1 MTSAKTGAESVRLGP
16 QGRVVIP
23 AALRRALSL
32 TEGDRLVMRAEGHG
46 LRVERVADV
55 KTRMK
60 SRFAHL
66 RGKVSLAEELIA
78 ERRQEAKRENRKP

>member
-1 MTSAKTGAESVRLGP
+1 MAMTKSSAERVRLGP

-32 TEGDRLVMRAEGHG
+32 AEGDRLVMRAEGRS

-55 KTRMK
+55 KTRLK
-60 SRFAHL
+60 SSFAHL

-78 ERRQEAKRENRKP
+78 ERRQEARREARKS